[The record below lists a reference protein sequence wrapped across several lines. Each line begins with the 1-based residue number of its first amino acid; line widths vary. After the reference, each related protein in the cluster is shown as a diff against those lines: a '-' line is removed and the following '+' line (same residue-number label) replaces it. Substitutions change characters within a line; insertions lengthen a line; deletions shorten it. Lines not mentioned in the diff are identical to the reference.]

1 MKKLIFVILAAGLF
15 AGTGLFAQSEDDLF
29 SGSDDEL
36 FSTSDDD
43 LFGASDDDLFG
54 GDGIE
59 VVEDVQAKTDLSK
72 GTLFENG
79 SIKIGGNFSTSL
91 STSTVLYSE
100 AENSFGDNLK
110 NTKLTPTA
118 SAFLSVDARPTQVL
132 RMYTKFGIAYPYT
145 VYATTLSSTDVY
157 QTVNNSFLA
166 LTSSSTTVFD
176 WFKLKELF
184 TDFSIAD
191 RAFFRFGLHTVTWGT
206 GYFFSPVSD
215 LINTSSINPEDTS
228 AQVEGSLNLRTQIT
242 FPDSQ
247 NCLWLYV
254 IPSTN
259 FTNTTTAES
268 YVRDTALAGKFDLV
282 LGGWEFGLGAF
293 WKYETA
299 PKAMLTMSGSL
310 KNLSIFG
317 EFVYRYGA
325 NSEWSSN
332 TNWDNKTSIFQASVG
347 ISRYWKDQAIMLAL
361 QYYFDGNYVDK
372 LFEGSYTYNGF
383 PVTIS
388 VPSLTKG
395 HNVALA
401 LNFGRLFGTT
411 DLTASIFA
419 MANFG
424 KDELSPLA
432 RSYLNSS
439 GYSSFFNTMTI
450 SGMLNYSPVSALTIG
465 MGPYLTWETYENK
478 PTVSLKLTA
487 TLGGGK
493 F

>member
-1 MKKLIFVILAAGLF
+1 MKKFIFLIFAVFLF
-15 AGTGLFAQSEDDLF
+15 AGFSLFAQSDEELF
-29 SGSDDEL
+29 GSDDEL
-36 FSTSDDD
+36 FSSTDDD
-43 LFGASDDDLFG
+43 LFGADDDDLFG

-59 VVEDVQAKTDLSK
+59 LVEDVSAKSDLSK

-100 AENSFGDNLK
+100 DEDNFAENLK
-110 NTKLTPTA
+110 ETTLTPTV
-118 SAFLSVDARPTQVL
+118 SSYLSVDARPAQDL
-132 RMYTKFGIAYPYT
+132 RMYTKFGVSYPTTSTIAG
-145 VYATTLSSTDVY
+145 VSVST
-157 QTVNNSFLA
+157 NN
-166 LTSSSTTVFD
+166 
-176 WFKLKELF
+176 WFTLKELF

-215 LINTSSINPEDTS
+215 LINTSSINPEDTD
-228 AQVEGSLNLRTQIT
+228 AQVDGSLNLRTQIT

-254 IPSTN
+254 IPSSD
-259 FTNTTTAES
+259 FTNSYTAES
-268 YVRDTALAGKFDLV
+268 YFRDTALAGKFDLV

-293 WKYETA
+293 WKYESA
-299 PKAMLTMSGSL
+299 PKAMITLSGSL
-310 KNLSIFG
+310 RNLSIFG

-332 TNWDNKTSIFQASVG
+332 TNWANKTSILQASVG
-347 ISRYWKDQAIMLAL
+347 ISRYWKDPAILLAA
-361 QYYFDGNYVDK
+361 QYYFDGNNIDNLY
-372 LFEGSYTYNGF
+372 EGTYMNSSYS
-383 PVTIS
+383 PVSIV

-395 HNVALA
+395 HNIALA
-401 LNFGRLFGTT
+401 LNFGRIFGTT

-424 KDELSPLA
+424 KDELTGDA
-432 RSYLNSS
+432 KTYLDST
-439 GYSSFFNTMTI
+439 GYSAFFNTMTI

-465 MGPYLTWETYENK
+465 IGPYLTWETYEDK
-478 PTVSLKLTA
+478 PTVSLKFTA